1 MKIAKEFYWEMGH
14 RLPHHKG
21 LCKNL
26 HGHSYKMCVE
36 LEGSLDKNNMII
48 DYFDLTKIVNK
59 IIEPLNHA
67 FLCEETDHIVRDF
80 LINNNFKVY
89 LVPFVSTAENIALHL
104 LKLLKE
110 QLKSY
115 KNIERIKV
123 RLCETNDVYAEAS
136 DTI

>member
-14 RLPHHKG
+14 RLPHHQG

-80 LINNNFKVY
+80 LISNDFKIY